1 MARVLVLAAVS
12 VAAAVLGALSWPNN
26 RWVVALAL
34 AILWATWGAVWMERR
49 AGVAARAEAE
59 RRSLERSRSTASL
72 PAEAED
78 FLATLDTRLELPA
91 EVRTEIRDEL
101 SGHLEDSISALETE
115 GLDRDRAT
123 REALARLGRPE
134 ELARQIRAAHQTTR
148 RLLAGAGGGVFAAGT
163 GVIEGYVFGIL
174 IFLMAVFAVGG
185 ILAAAN
191 LLANSLLHQQFSM
204 IGVPSASAGAAM
216 LAWVPAFVAGRGA
229 ARASARTSQRNVRQ
243 TGTFWAIA
251 GFAVIGYVV
260 MFRVTALQDW
270 LVAVAEMT
278 IPVSFAAGAVLKTE
292 SEWPRLGGWTKFAM
306 LSMVVVLSALLGL
319 VAGSWSV
326 STTSGGSW
334 QDPGTEDA
342 SYDRVAPAWPS
353 LLVDGNDGNAYQP
366 TIDLT
371 WHVGH
376 PSALAAF
383 SGLRF
388 EVWRAIRFPEAPDWV
403 DAYVPDPGYSAPV
416 ATQATSPSETL
427 ESSFDMSHSK
437 WTQWLVFLTGVG
449 PDGIRYRLARPLSAP
464 TVFSGTVWDWISAGN

>member
-1 MARVLVLAAVS
+1 MARVLLLAAVS
-12 VAAAVLGALSWPNN
+12 VAAAVLGALALPNA
-26 RWVVALAL
+26 RGLVALAL
-34 AILWATWGAVWMERR
+34 AILWITWGAIWMDRR
-49 AGVAARAEAE
+49 ARVAAKAEAE

-78 FLATLDTRLELPA
+78 FLATLNATLELPA

-101 SGHLEDSISALETE
+101 SAHIEDSISALETE

-148 RLLAGAGGGVFAAGT
+148 RLLAGAGGGIFAAGT

-191 LLANSLLHQQFSM
+191 LLGNSLLHQQFSM
-204 IGVPSASAGAAM
+204 ISVPSASAGGAM
-216 LAWVPAFVAGRGA
+216 LAWVPAFVAGRRA
-229 ARASARTSQRNVRQ
+229 ARASARASQRTVRQ

-270 LVAVAEMT
+270 VVAVAEMA

-292 SEWPRLGGWTKFAM
+292 SEWPRLGGWTRFAM
-306 LSMVVVLSALLGL
+306 LWMVVVLPALGL
-319 VAGSWSV
+319 VAGTWSV
-326 STTSGGSW
+326 STTSGGGSW
-334 QDPGTEDA
+334 QDPGTEAA

-353 LLVDGNDGNAYQP
+353 LLVDGNDRTVYEP

-371 WHVGH
+371 WHVSH

-388 EVWRAIRFPEAPDWV
+388 EVWRATRFPEAPEWAFV
-403 DAYVPDPGYSAPV
+403 DVPDPGYSAPV

-427 ESSFDMSHSK
+427 VSHFDMSHSK
-437 WTQWLVFLTGVG
+437 WTQWLVFLTGVAS
-449 PDGIRYRLARPLSAP
+449 DGIRYRMAPPLSTP
-464 TVFSGTVWDWISAGN
+464 TVFSGAVWDWISAGN

>member
-12 VAAAVLGALSWPNN
+12 VAAAVLGALSWPDA
-26 RWVVALAL
+26 RWLVALAL
-34 AILWATWGAVWMERR
+34 AMVWATWGAVRMDRR
-49 AGVAARAEAE
+49 AAVAARAEAQ
-59 RRSLERSRSTASL
+59 RRSLERGRSTASL
-72 PAEAED
+72 PAEAEG
-78 FLATLDTRLELPA
+78 FLATLDTSLELPPQI
-91 EVRTEIRDEL
+91 RTEIRDEL
-101 SGHLEDSISALETE
+101 SAHLEDSISALETE

-123 REALARLGRPE
+123 SEALARLGRPE

-148 RLLAGAGGGVFAAGT
+148 RLLAGAGGGIFSAGL

-174 IFLMAVFAVGG
+174 IFLMAVFAVSG

-204 IGVPSASAGAAM
+204 ISVPSASVFGAM
-216 LAWVPAFVAGRGA
+216 LAWVPAFVAGRRA
-229 ARASARTSQRNVRQ
+229 ARASARASQRTVRQ

-270 LVAVAEMT
+270 LVAVAEMA
-278 IPVSFAAGAVLKTE
+278 IPVAFAAGAVLKTE
-292 SEWPRLGGWTKFAM
+292 SEWPRLGGWTRSAM
-306 LSMVVVLSALLGL
+306 LSMVVLLPVLGL
-319 VAGSWSV
+319 AAGSWSV
-326 STTSGGSW
+326 STTSGGLW
-334 QDPGTEDA
+334 QDPGTEEA

-353 LLVDGNDGNAYQP
+353 LLVDGNDTTVYEP

-371 WHVGH
+371 WHVSR

-388 EVWRAIRFPEAPDWV
+388 EVWRATRFPEAPDWV

-427 ESSFDMSHSK
+427 VSHFDMSHSK

-449 PDGIRYRLARPLSAP
+449 PDGIRYRLARPLSEP